1 MWHVYTMEYYLAMN
15 KWILPFETTW
25 MDIKGITL
33 NEISQK
39 QILRSYLYM
48 GSKTKTKQT
57 HRKRSELLLPEVK
70 VGIG

>member
-1 MWHVYTMEYYLAMN
+1 MDKDVVCIYNGILLGHEQME
-15 KWILPFETTW
+15 ILPFETIW

-39 QILRSYLYM
+39 QILRSYLYV

-57 HRKRSELLLPEVK
+57 HRKR
-70 VGIG
+70 